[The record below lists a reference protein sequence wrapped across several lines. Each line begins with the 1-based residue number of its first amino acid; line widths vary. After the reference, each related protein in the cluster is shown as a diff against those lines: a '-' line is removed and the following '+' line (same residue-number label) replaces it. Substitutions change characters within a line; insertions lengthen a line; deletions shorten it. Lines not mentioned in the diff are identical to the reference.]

1 MKVWLR
7 TALVLALAAIGAHA
21 QQAPV
26 PPAILSAKTVFVS
39 NAGAD
44 SGLFPHPFTGGESR
58 GYDQFYTA
66 LRTWGHYNLTDS
78 PATADLVFEIQLIAP
93 NGPSSGNKI
102 NGASDP
108 LPMFRLTIY
117 DRKTHYILWALTSS
131 IDPAALQKTHDKNF
145 DDALNLLVNDLKT
158 VVTK

>member
-7 TALVLALAAIGAHA
+7 TALVVILSVAAHA
-21 QQAPV
+21 QRAPV
-26 PPAILSAKTVFVS
+26 PPALLSAKTVFVS

-44 SGLFPHPFTGGESR
+44 SGLYPHPFTGGESR
-58 GYDQFYTA
+58 GYDQFYAA
-66 LRTWGHYNLTDS
+66 LKTWGHYNLTDS
-78 PATADLVFEIQLIAP
+78 PSTADLVFEIQLIAP
-93 NGPSSGNKI
+93 NGPSSGNKV

-131 IDPAALQKTHDKNF
+131 IDPANLQKTHDKNF
-145 DDALNLLVNDLKT
+145 DDALNLLVTDLKA